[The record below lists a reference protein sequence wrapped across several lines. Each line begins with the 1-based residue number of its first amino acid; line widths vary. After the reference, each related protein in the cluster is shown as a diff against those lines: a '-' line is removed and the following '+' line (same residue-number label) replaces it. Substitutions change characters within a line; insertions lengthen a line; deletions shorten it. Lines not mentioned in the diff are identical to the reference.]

1 MVNLHL
7 DPVENKK
14 VFDHLIEIGKISSKG
29 HIGTHLDCYTC
40 APDKPEYELSAVVLE
55 CKDGMPDAKRLAKLG
70 MLQGK
75 ALTLHT
81 GNHETNGYGSPE
93 YFKKE
98 TFVSKDTLEKI
109 FELKPLFVIID
120 SHGLGQSGPTHV
132 SIDKNCEAHHCHV
145 IENADLSS

>member
-75 ALTLHT
+75 ALTPCT
-81 GNHETNGYGSPE
+81 PETTRQMATALRNTSRR
-93 YFKKE
+93 K
-98 TFVSKDTLEKI
+98 
-109 FELKPLFVIID
+109 
-120 SHGLGQSGPTHV
+120 
-132 SIDKNCEAHHCHV
+132 
-145 IENADLSS
+145 LSFRKTP

>member
-55 CKDGMPDAKRLAKLG
+55 CKDGMPDTRQMATALRNTSRRKLSFR
-70 MLQGK
+70 K
-75 ALTLHT
+75 T
-81 GNHETNGYGSPE
+81 P
-93 YFKKE
+93 
-98 TFVSKDTLEKI
+98 
-109 FELKPLFVIID
+109 
-120 SHGLGQSGPTHV
+120 
-132 SIDKNCEAHHCHV
+132 
-145 IENADLSS
+145 